1 MKFFKKNM
9 KFIII
14 GVAVIVLAIIIY
26 VVWLMV
32 PHTYKDLY
40 GDRLDGIDKVKLSD
54 NDLANVEDDLKDITG
69 VKKVNSNIQGR
80 IINFELK
87 TSKNTDQSI
96 KDDLQKTVLDAF
108 EKEELE
114 FYDIQLFVDGDN
126 FSLIGYKHKT
136 SKKFVWTS
144 SK

>member
-69 VKKVNSNIQGR
+69 VKKVNSNIQGQY
-80 IINFELK
+80 F
-87 TSKNTDQSI
+87 
-96 KDDLQKTVLDAF
+96 
-108 EKEELE
+108 
-114 FYDIQLFVDGDN
+114 
-126 FSLIGYKHKT
+126 
-136 SKKFVWTS
+136 
-144 SK
+144 